1 MRGLPVCK
9 TVCLNY
15 EKIAAL
21 KEQIPPREVLEAN
34 ADRHKVL
41 GHPTRQAILHI
52 LAVEECC
59 VCDLAN
65 VLDQP
70 VSTVSQHLR
79 MLRSAG
85 FLRSRQEGKIVFY
98 SLVLAEASKAT
109 LRGAPDTEEVLR

>member
-1 MRGLPVCK
+1 MSMRRLPACK
-9 TVCLNY
+9 TVCLNHK
-15 EKIAAL
+15 KIADL
-21 KEQIPPREVLEAN
+21 KEQIPPLEVLEAN

-41 GHPTRQAILHI
+41 GHPTRQAILHA
-52 LAVEECC
+52 LALEECC

-79 MLRSAG
+79 LLRSAG

-98 SLVLAEASKAT
+98 SLVLAETPRGT
-109 LRGAPDTEEVLR
+109 LR